1 MTWVQEYLKAVVST
15 LGTEY
20 YPCHMRALVFDGPGL
35 TPYITDLPIPD
46 PKPTSAIIKV
56 EATGLCRSDWHAW
69 MGHDDDI
76 THFPHT
82 PGHEF
87 AGTIAAVGT
96 EITQL
101 KVGDRV
107 TVPFVS
113 GCGTCIQCQTNNA
126 QVCPNQWQPGFDGPG
141 SFANFVAI
149 PNADFNVVKIPDSM
163 SYAVAASLGC
173 RFATSYRGLVLVHQT
188 QATDTVAIFGCG
200 GIGLAAIM
208 IAKSRG
214 ATVIAVDLS
223 DNALAFA
230 LSIGADHVINASH
243 VNPVLAIR
251 ELTGHGASVSVDA
264 LGSVAT
270 SSQCIQS
277 LRPRGH
283 HLQIGLLPP
292 VVIKDRA
299 TVAMHTVISRELN
312 IHGVHGMSAADYPK
326 MLADISSGLL
336 HPEKLI
342 ATTITLEEAPEALM
356 AMDQD
361 RAPGITV
368 IAL

>member
-1 MTWVQEYLKAVVST
+1 MQVVLT
-15 LGTEY
+15 LGSGY
-20 YPCHMRALVFDGPGL
+20 YPCHMRALVFDAPGL
-35 TPYITDLPIPD
+35 TPYITDR
-46 PKPTSAIIKV
+46 PTPTPQPSSVVIKV

-69 MGHDDDI
+69 MGHDQDI
-76 THFPHT
+76 TNFPHT

-87 AGTIAAVGT
+87 AGTIASIGT
-96 EITQL
+96 EVKTL
-101 KVGDRV
+101 TVGDRV

-113 GCGTCIQCQTNNA
+113 GCGTCIQCHSNNA

-141 SFANFVAI
+141 SFAQFVAI
-149 PNADFNVVKIPDSM
+149 PHADFNVVKIPDSM
-163 SYAVAASLGC
+163 SYSVAASLGC
-173 RFATSYRGLVLVHQT
+173 RFATSYRGLVLVHEVH
-188 QATDTVAIFGCG
+188 ASDTVAIFGCG

-230 LSIGADHVINASH
+230 LSIGADHVINAGH
-243 VNPVLAIR
+243 GDPVTAIR
-251 ELTGHGASVSVDA
+251 DITGTGASVSVDA
-264 LGSVAT
+264 LGSVTT

-292 VVIKDRA
+292 IVIGDRA
-299 TVAMHTVISRELN
+299 SVAMHTVIGRELH
-312 IHGVHGMSAADYPK
+312 IHGVHGMSAADYPR

-342 ATTITLEEAPEALM
+342 ATTISFEEIPAALM
-356 AMDQD
+356 VMDQD

-368 IAL
+368 ALVP

>member
-1 MTWVQEYLKAVVST
+1 
-15 LGTEY
+15 
-20 YPCHMRALVFDGPGL
+20 MRALVFDAPGL
-35 TPYITDLPIPD
+35 TPYITERPD
-46 PKPTSAIIKV
+46 PVPLPTSAVIKV
-56 EATGLCRSDWHAW
+56 EATGVCRSDWHAW
-69 MGHDDDI
+69 MGHDQDI
-76 THFPHT
+76 SIFPHT

-87 AGTIAAVGT
+87 SGTIAAIGSEVT
-96 EITQL
+96 KF

-113 GCGTCIQCQTNNA
+113 GCGTCVQCLSNNA

-141 SFANFVAI
+141 SFAEFVAI
-149 PNADFNVVKIPDSM
+149 PHADFNIVKIPDSM

-173 RFATSYRGLVLVHQT
+173 RFATSYRGLVLVHET

-223 DNALAFA
+223 DNALTFA
-230 LSIGADHVINASH
+230 LSIGADHVINAGDT
-243 VNPVLAIR
+243 NPVVAIR
-251 ELTGHGASVSVDA
+251 ELTGTGASVTVDA
-264 LGSVAT
+264 LGSAIT

-292 VVIKDRA
+292 VVIQERA
-299 TVAMHTVISRELN
+299 TVPMHTVIGRELH
-312 IHGVHGMSAADYPK
+312 IHGVHGMSAADYPR
-326 MLADISSGLL
+326 MLADISNGLL

-342 ATTITLEEAPEALM
+342 ATTISLEEAPAALM
-356 AMDQD
+356 AMDKE

-368 IAL
+368 INL